1 MEENKNNFGAKEFF
15 LRALDIFAGVTL
27 FILLS
32 WFIGILLLVKFF
44 EDFHNP
50 VYVSKRTTV
59 KGKEYKHFKIRTMCI
74 HADELE
80 KQLIDAG
87 FNEAEPPKFKM
98 TDDPRITYIGKILR
112 KFRLDKLPAL
122 LNVIAGHITIFEIFD
137 KN

>member
-1 MEENKNNFGAKEFF
+1 
-15 LRALDIFAGVTL
+15 
-27 FILLS
+27 
-32 WFIGILLLVKFF
+32 
-44 EDFHNP
+44 
-50 VYVSKRTTV
+50 
-59 KGKEYKHFKIRTMCI
+59 MCI

>member
-27 FILLS
+27 FIVLS

-74 HADELE
+74 HADE
-80 KQLIDAG
+80 
-87 FNEAEPPKFKM
+87 